1 MYTQLSGNRNLF
13 FQIIAAGKDRLV
25 IYQKFGKAQLTRLM
39 HRTVYALYSHHT
51 RIGAQEYLALGIAD
65 GTIEIELRTDQTVFT
80 GETAECLGLRIE
92 DRESVIG
99 SYPQHTLVVLY
110 NTTSSIS
117 LTTLLSTPLIRAI
130 LRSAVYQIK
139 YMDSI
144 PDHAVCSE
152 SVKLA
157 VKKGFSGL
165 RGYVNGVLR
174 SVVKEIDE
182 VEYPSDPIK
191 RLSVRYSCPEWIIR
205 LWKETYDLSLIE
217 TMLKDFQTEKP
228 TTIRRCRSRITMEQL
243 KKRLE
248 EEHVLVENHP
258 YLKDALLISKYDY
271 LESLETFREGLFVV
285 QDISSM
291 LVGELA
297 HVQAGAQVIDLCA
310 APGGKALD
318 VAERILMEGQAG
330 CSGHVEAR
338 DLTEYKVSLIE
349 ENIER
354 MGLCNVTA
362 VCQDASVYDE
372 KSAGKADIVIADLP
386 CSGLGVLGK
395 KTDLKYKASPEG
407 IVSLVK
413 LQRKILSCAASYVK
427 PGGELL
433 YSTCTVNPKENI
445 ENVHWF
451 LKEFPE
457 FYADD
462 IREDLCLELRESV
475 TENGCIQLLPGVHK
489 SDGFFIARLRKKEV

>member
-1 MYTQLSGNRNLF
+1 MEIRYSLPQWILKQWLASYDEETVKRIAEEFLKEKPITVRCNLEK
-13 FQIIAAGKDRLV
+13 ITKEELLKLLKEEGV
-25 IYQKFGKAQLTRLM
+25 
-39 HRTVYALYSHHT
+39 TVEEEPAVPYALYLSGYDH
-51 RIGAQEYLALGIAD
+51 LA
-65 GTIEIELRTDQTVFT
+65 
-80 GETAECLGLRIE
+80 GLNSFRQ
-92 DRESVIG
+92 G
-99 SYPQHTLVVLY
+99 Y
-110 NTTSSIS
+110 
-117 LTTLLSTPLIRAI
+117 
-130 LRSAVYQIK
+130 YQ
-139 YMDSI
+139 
-144 PDHAVCSE
+144 
-152 SVKLA
+152 
-157 VKKGFSGL
+157 
-165 RGYVNGVLR
+165 
-174 SVVKEIDE
+174 
-182 VEYPSDPIK
+182 
-191 RLSVRYSCPEWIIR
+191 
-205 LWKETYDLSLIE
+205 
-217 TMLKDFQTEKP
+217 
-228 TTIRRCRSRITMEQL
+228 
-243 KKRLE
+243 
-248 EEHVLVENHP
+248 
-258 YLKDALLISKYDY
+258 
-271 LESLETFREGLFVV
+271 V

>member
-1 MYTQLSGNRNLF
+1 M
-13 FQIIAAGKDRLV
+13 
-25 IYQKFGKAQLTRLM
+25 
-39 HRTVYALYSHHT
+39 
-51 RIGAQEYLALGIAD
+51 
-65 GTIEIELRTDQTVFT
+65 
-80 GETAECLGLRIE
+80 
-92 DRESVIG
+92 
-99 SYPQHTLVVLY
+99 
-110 NTTSSIS
+110 
-117 LTTLLSTPLIRAI
+117 
-130 LRSAVYQIK
+130 
-139 YMDSI
+139 
-144 PDHAVCSE
+144 
-152 SVKLA
+152 
-157 VKKGFSGL
+157 
-165 RGYVNGVLR
+165 
-174 SVVKEIDE
+174 
-182 VEYPSDPIK
+182 
-191 RLSVRYSCPEWIIR
+191 
-205 LWKETYDLSLIE
+205 
-217 TMLKDFQTEKP
+217 
-228 TTIRRCRSRITMEQL
+228 
-243 KKRLE
+243 
-248 EEHVLVENHP
+248 
-258 YLKDALLISKYDY
+258 
-271 LESLETFREGLFVV
+271 
-285 QDISSM
+285 
-291 LVGELA
+291 
-297 HVQAGAQVIDLCA
+297 IDLCA

-354 MGLCNVTA
+354 MGLGNVTA

-413 LQRKILSCAASYVK
+413 LQRKILSCAASY
-427 PGGELL
+427 
-433 YSTCTVNPKENI
+433 